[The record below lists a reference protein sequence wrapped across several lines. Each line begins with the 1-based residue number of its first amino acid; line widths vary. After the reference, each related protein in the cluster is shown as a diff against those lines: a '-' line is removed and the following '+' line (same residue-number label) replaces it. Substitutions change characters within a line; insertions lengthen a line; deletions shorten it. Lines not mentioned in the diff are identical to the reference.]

1 MAGLKRFV
9 TYIYSYEEK
18 KKGDNAG
25 FARIEIRGDDCRIEI
40 HLRAAYIG
48 KSACN
53 AYLFREEAGDLV
65 GYPIGEMAMRNGV
78 GDMKASMKAAQI
90 AGAPLDIYQVDGLI
104 VIGGDERIFLSR
116 WKEDVAP
123 EVSRERFRIWK
134 PEQDDQ
140 NVIGDAPVSPERNNR
155 PRSDMPLLRGEEK
168 HTRTNMPDPEITK
181 PAQTAQNSPVSQE
194 STQTAEKLRDNL
206 NDTQTAQNSSDSPEN
221 TQTAKAAPDSP
232 EMQQGSN
239 RLSKPV
245 LPQEKV
251 TPGDPGETETVSAT
265 EIPMRNIFPGYD
277 WPDVWERLTSTHP
290 IFTPFEDKNAV
301 CIQIELKDLRELP
314 KRYWYLGNNSF
325 LLHGFFNYHY
335 LVVGRTGEER
345 WFIGVPGIYQ
355 RQERVMAAIFGFP
368 EFITAAVSGGR
379 PGWEEEMQAAELRRE
394 VGGDPVNQFGCWYR
408 FIEE

>member
-48 KSACN
+48 KSTCN
-53 AYLFREEAGDLV
+53 AYLFREDAGDLI
-65 GYPIGEMAMRNGV
+65 GYPIGEMTMRNGV
-78 GDMKASMKAAQI
+78 GDLKTAMKAAQI
-90 AGAPLDIYQVDGLI
+90 AGAPLDIYQADGLI
-104 VIGGDERIFLSR
+104 IIGGDERIFLSR

-123 EVSRERFRIWK
+123 EVSKERFRIWN
-134 PEQDDQ
+134 PEQTTRSDIPNTPVPTEKTTEQ
-140 NVIGDAPVSPERNNR
+140 APASVNNSEDADTPPAMPASPEKNGNR
-155 PRSDMPLLRGEEK
+155 LR
-168 HTRTNMPDPEITK
+168 TSLPEPKITGS
-181 PAQTAQNSPVSQE
+181 AQT
-194 STQTAEKLRDNL
+194 T
-206 NDTQTAQNSSDSPEN
+206 EN
-221 TQTAKAAPDSP
+221 TAAGPQNATA
-232 EMQQGSN
+232 GSKN
-239 RLSKPV
+239 TQNENFRDAQALSEETAHPHESA
-245 LPQEKV
+245 Q
-251 TPGDPGETETVSAT
+251 ETETVSAT
-265 EIPMRNIFPGYD
+265 EIPMRNVFPEYD
-277 WPDVWERLTSTHP
+277 WASVWERLTDTHP
-290 IFTPFEDKNAV
+290 VFAPFEDKNAV

-325 LLHGFFNYHY
+325 LLHGFFNYRY
-335 LVVGRTGEER
+335 LVVGKTGEER

-368 EFITAAVSGGR
+368 EFITAAVSSGR